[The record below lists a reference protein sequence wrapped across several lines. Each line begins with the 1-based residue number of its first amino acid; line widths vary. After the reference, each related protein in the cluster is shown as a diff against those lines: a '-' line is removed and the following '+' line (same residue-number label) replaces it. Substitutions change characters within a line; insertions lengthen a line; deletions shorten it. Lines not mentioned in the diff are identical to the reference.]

1 MTHRRT
7 ILTGVVIVVV
17 TMLATA
23 LVIRRGDAPQ
33 GSGTR
38 ASSDARKLDASTC
51 RAMWE
56 EGFELEGVVGGRES
70 QAYFDMWAAP
80 GNGDEKLASGI
91 VVFPDAQRRE
101 VLADAV
107 IGLKGRES
115 DNDCDVQFEG
125 DEDAKGG
132 VWQVRIESIVHVT
145 GTRRLTDGRTE
156 PFAFNVVPETP
167 CDGAGEWRTF
177 SDPAWPI
184 TFDYPASWKL
194 TADHDDVNIECPSV
208 TRLAVGGAYLTFERG
223 QFQPP
228 NGTAATENDSSFTE
242 PYWFVKRAGDE
253 WRVKGPGCDL
263 KAGPRPQ
270 DDCYPARRSERN
282 GMTVLQAATGEHRL
296 YRSSV
301 GYLGQGG
308 GIVRYLWVL
317 GDRWISLD
325 STEWSHYDDIRSE
338 GGPVLFDGDAVGDRV
353 VRSVKP
359 R

>member
-1 MTHRRT
+1 
-7 ILTGVVIVVV
+7 
-17 TMLATA
+17 
-23 LVIRRGDAPQ
+23 
-33 GSGTR
+33 
-38 ASSDARKLDASTC
+38 
-51 RAMWE
+51 MWE

-228 NGTAATENDSSFTE
+228 NGTSATENDSSFTE

-270 DDCYPARRSERN
+270 DDCYPARRSEWN